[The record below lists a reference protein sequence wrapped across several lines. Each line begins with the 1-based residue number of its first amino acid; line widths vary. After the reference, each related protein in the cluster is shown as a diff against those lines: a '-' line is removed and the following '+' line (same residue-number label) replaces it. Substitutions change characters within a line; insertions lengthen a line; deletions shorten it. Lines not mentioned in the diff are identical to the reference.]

1 MGCIAYRH
9 RQSYLLSLC
18 NTSFIA
24 KLKIHRGRN
33 AATRLFLALRFDVS
47 DVGADRSMLERH
59 IAALSACN
67 LRSLSG
73 NATEIATCVRH
84 LQRLRVWLHFRQW
97 LQPLCC
103 RLPLSA
109 TFLAMIFRQA
119 DISRRRTLMTRNR
132 TIHFNCAKLGRC
144 SGCKGKCA
152 LRVPPCFASL
162 QQGNHPCGSTSLL
175 RPLDCT

>member
-1 MGCIAYRH
+1 MLDKSSRQLPFMGCIAYRH
-9 RQSYLLSLC
+9 RQSYLLSQC
-18 NTSFIA
+18 STSFIA

-33 AATRLFLALRFDVS
+33 AATRLFLACSFVVS
-47 DVGADRSMLERH
+47 DVGADRSMLELH

-84 LQRLRVWLHFRQW
+84 LQRLRLWLHFRLR

-109 TFLAMIFRQA
+109 TFQA
-119 DISRRRTLMTRNR
+119 IL
-132 TIHFNCAKLGRC
+132 
-144 SGCKGKCA
+144 
-152 LRVPPCFASL
+152 FAFGTFPDEEHWLTAIAPFILTVQS
-162 QQGNHPCGSTSLL
+162 
-175 RPLDCT
+175 

>member
-9 RQSYLLSLC
+9 RQSYLLSQC
-18 NTSFIA
+18 STSFIA

-59 IAALSACN
+59 TAALLACN
-67 LRSLSG
+67 IHSLSG

-84 LQRLRVWLHFRQW
+84 LQRLRVWLHFRLR

-103 RLPLSA
+103 RLPFRLPFKPFFLPSA
-109 TFLAMIFRQA
+109 
-119 DISRRRTLMTRNR
+119 
-132 TIHFNCAKLGRC
+132 HFPTKNIDDTQ
-144 SGCKGKCA
+144 SHHS
-152 LRVPPCFASL
+152 F
-162 QQGNHPCGSTSLL
+162 
-175 RPLDCT
+175 